1 MLPLQRGEGRGEGE
15 CVAVPGLMQWLG
27 SYGQGY
33 LGESVLMRL
42 SESVHLVGS
51 GNNGFNL
58 THPLDCHVYLLDGG
72 SELALI
78 DSGVGRDVSAI
89 VAQIEA
95 GGFDP
100 GSIAKIFIT
109 HLHLDHAGGAA
120 ELQRLSGAD
129 IIASQDVAGW
139 LESGD
144 EEAASM
150 VAARKSGMYPV
161 ENRLRAVNSATAAV
175 DGDVIRVG
183 SLTITVVKA
192 DGHSQGHLAFLV
204 DDGTHRA
211 LFSGDA
217 LFPGGRILLQNIWD
231 CSLEESI
238 ATVKRF
244 AELEFTQ
251 FFPGHV
257 SFSLQDGKRHVAAAM
272 GHINQLLPPP
282 QLET

>member
-1 MLPLQRGEGRGEGE
+1 
-15 CVAVPGLMQWLG
+15 MQLT
-27 SYGQGY
+27 
-33 LGESVLMRL
+33 EN
-42 SESVHLVGS
+42 VHLVGS
-51 GNNGFNL
+51 GQNGFSL

-78 DSGVGRDVSAI
+78 DTGVGRDVPAI
-89 VAQIEA
+89 LAEIRA
-95 GGFDP
+95 AGFDP
-100 GSIAKIFIT
+100 EDVGTIFIT

-120 ELQRLSGAD
+120 ELQQVCGAE

-144 EEAASM
+144 EEAASL
-150 VAARKSGMYPV
+150 VATRKTGMYPV
-161 ENRLRAVNSATAAV
+161 ENRLRPVASAAAAA
-175 DGDVIRVG
+175 DGDVIDVG
-183 SLTITVVKA
+183 ALTVTVVKA
-192 DGHSQGHLAFLV
+192 DGHSRGHLAFLV
-204 DDGTHRA
+204 DGLAAGQDDSNRTDGARRG

-217 LFPGGRILLQNIWD
+217 LFFGGRILLQNIWD

-238 ATVKRF
+238 ATVRRF

-257 SFSLQDGKRHVAAAM
+257 SFSLQDGKRHVDAAM
-272 GHINQLLPPP
+272 AHVNQLLPPP

>member
-1 MLPLQRGEGRGEGE
+1 
-15 CVAVPGLMQWLG
+15 MQLT
-27 SYGQGY
+27 
-33 LGESVLMRL
+33 ET
-42 SESVHLVGS
+42 VHLVGS

-78 DSGVGRDVSAI
+78 DAGVGRDVSAI
-89 VAQIEA
+89 VAQIQAA
-95 GGFDP
+95 GFSP
-100 GSIAKIFIT
+100 GDIAKIFIT
-109 HLHLDHAGGAA
+109 HLHLDHSGGAA
-120 ELQRLSGAD
+120 ELQEQCGAD

-139 LESGD
+139 LENGD
-144 EEAASM
+144 EEAASL
-150 VAARKSGMYPV
+150 VAARQTGMYPV
-161 ENRLRAVNSATAAV
+161 ENRLRPVASATGAAN
-175 DGDVIRVG
+175 GDLTRVG
-183 SLTITVVKA
+183 SLSITVVKA

-257 SFSLQDGKRHVAAAM
+257 SFSLQDGKRHVTAAM
-272 GHINQLLPPP
+272 AHIEQLLPPP
-282 QLET
+282 QLAP

>member
-1 MLPLQRGEGRGEGE
+1 
-15 CVAVPGLMQWLG
+15 MQLT
-27 SYGQGY
+27 
-33 LGESVLMRL
+33 ET
-42 SESVHLVGS
+42 VHLVGS
-51 GNNGFNL
+51 GQNGFSL

-78 DSGVGRDVSAI
+78 DTGVGRDVPAI
-89 VAQIEA
+89 VDQIQAA
-95 GGFDP
+95 GFAP
-100 GSIAKIFIT
+100 GDIAKIFIT

-120 ELQRLSGAD
+120 ELQRLSGAE
-129 IIASQDVAGW
+129 IVASQDVAGW

-144 EEAASM
+144 EEAASL
-150 VAARKSGMYPV
+150 VAARQTGMYPV
-161 ENRLRAVNSATAAV
+161 ENRLRPVDSATGAS
-175 DGDVIRVG
+175 DGDVIHVG
-183 SLTITVVKA
+183 ALSVKVVKA

-204 DDGTHRA
+204 DDGAGNA

-217 LFPGGRILLQNIWD
+217 LFFGGRILLQNIWD

-238 ATVKRF
+238 ATVERF

-257 SFSLQDGKRHVAAAM
+257 SISLQDGKRHVDAAM
-272 GHINQLLPPP
+272 AHVTQLLPPP

>member
-1 MLPLQRGEGRGEGE
+1 
-15 CVAVPGLMQWLG
+15 MQLT
-27 SYGQGY
+27 
-33 LGESVLMRL
+33 ET
-42 SESVHLVGS
+42 VHLVGS
-51 GNNGFNL
+51 GQNGFSL

-78 DSGVGRDVSAI
+78 DTGVGRDVPAI
-89 VAQIEA
+89 VDQIQAA
-95 GGFDP
+95 GFAP
-100 GSIAKIFIT
+100 GDIAKIFIT

-120 ELQRLSGAD
+120 ELQRLSGAE
-129 IIASQDVAGW
+129 IVASVDVAGW

-144 EEAASM
+144 EEAASL
-150 VAARKSGMYPV
+150 VAARQTGMYPV
-161 ENRLRAVNSATAAV
+161 ENRLRPVDSATGAS

-183 SLTITVVKA
+183 ALSVKVVKA

-204 DDGTHRA
+204 DDGAGNA

-217 LFPGGRILLQNIWD
+217 LFFGGRILLQNIWD

-257 SFSLQDGKRHVAAAM
+257 SISLQDGKRHVDAAM
-272 GHINQLLPPP
+272 AHVTQLLPPP

>member
-1 MLPLQRGEGRGEGE
+1 
-15 CVAVPGLMQWLG
+15 MQLTDT
-27 SYGQGY
+27 
-33 LGESVLMRL
+33 
-42 SESVHLVGS
+42 VHLVGS
-51 GNNGFNL
+51 GDNGFSL

-78 DSGVGRDVSAI
+78 DTGVGRDAPAI
-89 VAQIEA
+89 VAEIEA
-95 GGFDP
+95 AGFDP
-100 GSIAKIFIT
+100 GNIAKIFIT

-120 ELQRLSGAD
+120 ELQQLCGAE
-129 IIASQDVAGW
+129 IVASQDVAGW

-144 EEAASM
+144 EEAASL
-150 VAARKSGMYPV
+150 VAARLTGMYPV
-161 ENRLRAVNSATAAV
+161 ENRLRPVQSATAVV
-175 DGDVIRVG
+175 DGDAISVG
-183 SLTITVVKA
+183 SLNVTVVKA
-192 DGHSQGHLAFLV
+192 DGHSRGHLAFLV
-204 DDGTHRA
+204 NDYAKREDSARREEGAGHEDGAKPDNGTRRA

-238 ATVKRF
+238 ATVERL

-257 SFSLQDGKRHVAAAM
+257 SFSLQDGKRHVDAAM
-272 GHINQLLPPP
+272 AHITQLLPPP